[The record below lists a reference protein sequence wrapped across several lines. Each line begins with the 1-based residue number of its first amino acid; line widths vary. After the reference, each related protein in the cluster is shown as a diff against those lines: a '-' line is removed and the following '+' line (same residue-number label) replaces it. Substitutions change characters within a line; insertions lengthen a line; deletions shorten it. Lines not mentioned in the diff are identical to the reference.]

1 MSWTWGV
8 WYLQISSPRRSQSFT
23 RGSRQILAWNCVPA
37 MLPSCQIWFEV
48 TVSLKA
54 IFSYSM
60 KQFFRKFSSHSSS
73 CWDSY
78 WVTNVWWHLRNRW
91 FSRRAVR
98 WRYLCLEIF
107 LSSSNLCCRLNKG
120 CHPSPDPQFFWTLF
134 KKPLTPRPP
143 LRFEHHVA
151 NFFDGF
157 LKKRVNVCRDK
168 IRQNNA

>member
-107 LSSSNLCCRLNKG
+107 LSSSNLCCSPNKKQVSSYLG
-120 CHPSPDPQFFWTLF
+120 AALLITFCHKNGRTALRRHTRSLQPSPPGKWILKRRLDWQGAGY
-134 KKPLTPRPP
+134 KP
-143 LRFEHHVA
+143 H
-151 NFFDGF
+151 
-157 LKKRVNVCRDK
+157 
-168 IRQNNA
+168 